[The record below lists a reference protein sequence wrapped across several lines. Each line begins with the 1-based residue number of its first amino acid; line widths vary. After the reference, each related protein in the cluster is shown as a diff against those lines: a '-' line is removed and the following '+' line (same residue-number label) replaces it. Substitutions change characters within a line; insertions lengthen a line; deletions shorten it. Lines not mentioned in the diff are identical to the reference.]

1 MPRNIPSA
9 MLAAITAPQ
18 WNPAIFVQMAF
29 SSTTVYVWSGIG
41 TISWNGNTWTGLGSL
56 LSIGN
61 VMEDGATV
69 EARGIVITLSGLNST
84 LLPNVIGEV
93 QLGLPVTVWL
103 GALSAAKTVIAS
115 PLILW
120 SGGIDQPTISVSGET
135 ATMAIACENLL
146 VSMNVPVDRRYN
158 AIDLQSQWPKDL
170 GLLFVPSLLETN
182 LLWGEFSIN
191 TPNI

>member
-1 MPRNIPSA
+1 

-69 EARGIVITLSGLNST
+69 EARGIVITLSGLDST

-158 AIDLQSQWPKDL
+158 AIDLQSQWPNDL